1 MKRAIILLTISF
13 LSHQGFSQL
22 DSLARNL
29 VDTIRH
35 ILIVDDIPRKTL
47 GEKLMYPH
55 RWYVKQLLA
64 PKVPAY
70 DTNYIKNQ
78 KHKLT
83 ITVPVAK
90 KFYGF
95 NLTDLE
101 KKRTMRFSPNNYYHV
116 GFNFSNIILT
126 FGFSPGIK
134 FGAKPNRGSTS
145 SRDFQ
150 LTIIGRKV
158 ITDLNYQ
165 SYNGFYVYNTSDF
178 KISETAGDTI
188 VVRPDVNVTSF
199 GINTYYVFNSTK
211 YSLRGAFSFT
221 DVQKKSSGS
230 FMAGVYHSHVV
241 FSSNDSS
248 FIRSPF
254 MNDFSPILSNINQ
267 ISQISAGLSGGYGY
281 TFVIYKKFSYSI
293 ALNLGLGVQKTYYRT
308 IDGSDES
315 FKLNL
320 ATNMNAKNALR
331 YDNMRFFVGV
341 LATYDNNFAFN
352 EVMFNNTKYIARVV
366 GFAGYRFNIKK
377 NGRKVLKALGLVD
390 YNQKNIKK
398 ISL

>member
-1 MKRAIILLTISF
+1 MKRIIVL
-13 LSHQGFSQL
+13 FSIICLHSSAFAQL

-29 VDTIRH
+29 IDTVKN
-35 ILIVDDIPRKTL
+35 ILIVDDIPKKTF
-47 GEKLMYPH
+47 GDKFMYPH

-83 ITVPVAK
+83 VTIPVAK

-101 KKRTMRFSPNNYYHV
+101 RKRTMRFSPNNYYHV
-116 GFNFSNIILT
+116 GFNFSNIIVT

-134 FGAKPNRGSTS
+134 FGARPDRGSTS
-145 SRDFQ
+145 SKDFQ
-150 LTIIGRKV
+150 LTLIGRKV

-165 SYNGFYVYNTSDF
+165 SYKGFYVYNTNDLRV
-178 KISETAGDTI
+178 SETANDTI
-188 VVRPDVNVTSF
+188 VIRPDINVTSF
-199 GINTYYVFNSTK
+199 GINTFYVFNSNK

-221 DVQKKSSGS
+221 DVQKKSAGS
-230 FMAGVYHSHVV
+230 FMAGIYHSHVV

-248 FIRSPF
+248 FIRYPF
-254 MNDFSPILSNINQ
+254 INNFSPALSEINQ
-267 ISQISAGLSGGYGY
+267 VSQISAGVSGGYGH
-281 TFVIYKKFSYSI
+281 TFVIYKKFSFSI
-293 ALNLGLGVQKTYYRT
+293 AVNIGIGGQKTYYRT
-308 IDGSDES
+308 LGGRDES
-315 FKLNL
+315 FRINL
-320 ATNMNAKNALR
+320 ATAVNAKNALR

-377 NGRKVLKALGLVD
+377 NGRKVLRFMGLVD
-390 YNQKNIKK
+390 YNRKK
-398 ISL
+398 TKK

>member
-1 MKRAIILLTISF
+1 MKKAILLFSILCFYS
-13 LSHQGFSQL
+13 SGFAQL
-22 DSLARNL
+22 DSLARTL
-29 VDTIRH
+29 IDTIKGK
-35 ILIVDDIPRKTL
+35 LIVDDIPKKTF
-47 GEKLMYPH
+47 GDKFMYPH

-83 ITVPVAK
+83 IALPVAK

-134 FGAKPNRGSTS
+134 FGAKPNRGSTK

-150 LTIIGRKV
+150 LTLIGRKV

-165 SYNGFYVYNTSDF
+165 SYKGFYIYNTNEFRPNES
-178 KISETAGDTI
+178 SQDTI
-188 VVRPDVNVTSF
+188 VVRPDINVTSF
-199 GINTYYVFNSTK
+199 GINTFYVFNSQK

-221 DVQKKSSGS
+221 DVQKKSAGS
-230 FMAGVYHSHVV
+230 FMAGIYHSHVV

-248 FIRSPF
+248 FIRYPF
-254 MNDFSPILSNINQ
+254 INNFSPALIEINQ
-267 ISQISAGLSGGYGY
+267 VSQISAGVNGGYGH
-281 TFVIYKKFSYSI
+281 TFVIYKKFSFSI
-293 ALNLGLGVQKTYYRT
+293 ALNVGIGGQKTYYRT
-308 IDGSDES
+308 LDGRDES
-315 FKLNL
+315 FRINL
-320 ATNMNAKNALR
+320 ATAVNAKNALR
-331 YDNMRFFVGV
+331 YDNMRFFAGV
-341 LATYDNNFAFN
+341 LATYDGNFAFN

-366 GFAGYRFNIKK
+366 GFIGYRFNIRQ
-377 NGRKVLKALGLVD
+377 NGRKVLRALGLVD
-390 YNQKNIKK
+390 YNRKK
-398 ISL
+398 SKK

>member
-29 VDTIRH
+29 VDTIKH
-35 ILIVDDIPRKTL
+35 ILIVDDIPKKTL

-83 ITVPVAK
+83 ITIPVAK

-95 NLTDLE
+95 SLTDLE

-134 FGAKPNRGSTS
+134 FGAKPNRGNTS
-145 SRDFQ
+145 STDFQ

-165 SYNGFYVYNTSDF
+165 SYNGFYIYNTSDF

-188 VVRPDVNVTSF
+188 VVRPDINVTSF
-199 GINTYYVFNSTK
+199 GINTYYVFNSRK

-221 DVQKKSSGS
+221 DVQKKSAGS

-254 MNDFSPILSNINQ
+254 MNNFSPILRQINQ

-293 ALNLGLGVQKTYYRT
+293 AVNLGLGAQKTYYRT
-308 IDGSDES
+308 IDGHDES

-366 GFAGYRFNIKK
+366 GFVGYRFNIKK
-377 NGRKVLKALGLVD
+377 NGRKVLKAFGLVD
-390 YNQKNIKK
+390 YDQKKTSKK
-398 ISL
+398 

>member
-29 VDTIRH
+29 VDTIKN
-35 ILIVDDIPRKTL
+35 ILIVDDIPKKTL

-78 KHKLT
+78 KHRLT
-83 ITVPVAK
+83 ITIPVAK

-134 FGAKPNRGSTS
+134 FGAKPNHGTTS
-145 SRDFQ
+145 SKDFQ

-165 SYNGFYVYNTSDF
+165 SYNGFYIYNTSDF
-178 KISETAGDTI
+178 KVNETADDTI
-188 VVRPDVNVTSF
+188 VVRPDINVTSF
-199 GINTYYVFNSTK
+199 GINTYYVFNSNK

-221 DVQKKSSGS
+221 DVQKKSAGS

-248 FIRSPF
+248 FIRYPF
-254 MNDFSPILSNINQ
+254 MNNFSPVLSEINQ
-267 ISQISAGLSGGYGY
+267 VSQISAGLSGGYGY

-293 ALNLGLGVQKTYYRT
+293 AVNLGVGAQKTYYRT
-308 IDGSDES
+308 IEGSDES

-320 ATNMNAKNALR
+320 ATNMNTKNALR

-366 GFAGYRFNIKK
+366 GFVGYRFNIEK
-377 NGRKVLKALGLVD
+377 NGRKVLKAFGLVD
-390 YNQKNIKK
+390 YNRKK
-398 ISL
+398 TAKK